1 MDKIMIGIVGYG
13 NIGKAV
19 ELAIRQNADMAP
31 AVILTRRPPQSI
43 NVQTPGLQVDLIDEA
58 KRYQDQ
64 VDVAILCGGSAMDL
78 PKQGPIMATFFNTV
92 DSYDTHARIPEYFN
106 KLDQISRQAGKMAII
121 SNGWDPGL
129 FSLMRVME
137 ESVLPAGSSYT
148 FWGPGVSQGHSD
160 AIRQIKGVKDARQ
173 YTIPIEKAVEK
184 VRSERQPQLSTREK
198 HVRDAYV
205 VPEEGANLERIRKE
219 IQTMP
224 YYFANYETN
233 VTFISQEE
241 MDKRHSQMPHG
252 GFVMRNGRTAEGFGH
267 VIEFSLKLESNPAFT
282 ASVLLAYARAAFRL
296 NREGQ
301 TGAKTVFD
309 IPVAYL
315 SPRSAEELRRRCSK
329 PPNHAQYHSVFP
341 ALPF

>member
-1 MDKIMIGIVGYG
+1 MDKIRIGIVGYG

-43 NVQTPGLQVDLIDEA
+43 KVQTPGLQVDLIDEA
-58 KRYQDQ
+58 KKYKDQ

-78 PKQGPIMATFFNTV
+78 PQQGPMMAAIFNTV
-92 DSYDTHARIPEYFN
+92 DSYDTHARIPEYFD
-106 KLDQISRQAGKMAII
+106 KLDRISRQAGKIAII
-121 SNGWDPGL
+121 STGWDPGL
-129 FSLMRVME
+129 FSLLRVIE
-137 ESVLPAGSSYT
+137 NSVLPAGSDYT

-160 AIRQIKGVKDARQ
+160 AIREIKGVKDARQ
-173 YTIPIEKAVEK
+173 YTIPIEEAVEK
-184 VRSERQPQLSTREK
+184 VRSGQQPQLSTREK
-198 HVRDAYV
+198 HIRDAYV
-205 VPEEGANLERIRKE
+205 VAKEGADLERIKKD

-224 YYFANYETN
+224 YYFADYETK

-241 MDKRHSQMPHG
+241 MDQKHSQMPHG
-252 GFVMRNGRTAEGFGH
+252 GFVMRNGQTAEGFRH

-282 ASVLLAYARAAFRL
+282 ASVLLAYARAAIRL

-309 IPVAYL
+309 IPAAYL
-315 SPRSAEELRRRCSK
+315 SPRSPEELCK
-329 PPNHAQYHSVFP
+329 EM
-341 ALPF
+341 L

>member
-1 MDKIMIGIVGYG
+1 MDKIRIGIVGYG

-19 ELAIRQNADMAP
+19 ELAIQQNADMGP

-43 NVQTPGLQVDLIDEA
+43 KVQTPGLQVDRIDEA
-58 KRYQDQ
+58 MKYKDL
-64 VDVAILCGGSAMDL
+64 VDVAILCGGSAKDL
-78 PKQGPIMATFFNTV
+78 PQQGPMMAAIFNTV

-106 KLDQISRQAGKMAII
+106 KLDRISRQAGKIAII
-121 SNGWDPGL
+121 STGWDPGL
-129 FSLMRVME
+129 FSLLRVIE
-137 ESVLPAGSSYT
+137 NSVLPVGSDYT

-160 AIRQIKGVKDARQ
+160 AIREIKGVKDARQ

-184 VRSERQPQLSTREK
+184 VRSGQQPQLSTREK
-198 HVRDAYV
+198 HIRDAYV
-205 VPEEGANLERIRKE
+205 VAEDGADLERIRKE

-224 YYFANYETN
+224 YYFADYETK

-241 MDKRHSQMPHG
+241 MDQKHSQMPHG
-252 GFVMRNGRTAEGFGH
+252 GFVMRNGQTAEGFRH

-296 NREGQ
+296 NQEGK

-309 IPVAYL
+309 IPAAYL
-315 SPRSAEELRRRCSK
+315 SPRSPEELRREM
-329 PPNHAQYHSVFP
+329 
-341 ALPF
+341 L

>member
-1 MDKIMIGIVGYG
+1 MDKIRIGIVGYG

-43 NVQTPGLQVDLIDEA
+43 KVQTPGLQVDLIDEA
-58 KRYQDQ
+58 KKYKDQ

-78 PKQGPIMATFFNTV
+78 PQQGPMMAAIFNTV
-92 DSYDTHARIPEYFN
+92 DSYDTHARIPEYFD
-106 KLDQISRQAGKMAII
+106 KLDRISRQAGKIAII
-121 SNGWDPGL
+121 STGWDPGL
-129 FSLMRVME
+129 FSLLRVIE
-137 ESVLPAGSSYT
+137 NSVLPAGSDYT

-160 AIRQIKGVKDARQ
+160 AIREIKGVKDARQ
-173 YTIPIEKAVEK
+173 YTIPIEEAVEK
-184 VRSERQPQLSTREK
+184 VRSGQQPQLSTREK
-198 HVRDAYV
+198 HIRDAYV
-205 VPEEGANLERIRKE
+205 VAKEGADLERIKKD

-224 YYFANYETN
+224 YYFADYETK

-241 MDKRHSQMPHG
+241 MDQKHSQMPHG
-252 GFVMRNGRTAEGFGH
+252 GFVMRNGQTAEGFRH

-282 ASVLLAYARAAFRL
+282 ASVLLAYARAAIRL

-309 IPVAYL
+309 IPAAYL
-315 SPRSAEELRRRCSK
+315 SPRSPEELRK
-329 PPNHAQYHSVFP
+329 EM
-341 ALPF
+341 L